1 MGFDASG
8 TGGEVLVG
16 YQRAA
21 RLGAWHVSAERT
33 DWGRVEAELLDVD
46 DWWIAQPLTQIRL
59 FTRTAVWVWTVF
71 EPIRSNA
78 WQVHGAP
85 QIEMRTDV

>member
-1 MGFDASG
+1 MGFEASG

-21 RLGAWHVSAERT
+21 RLGAWRVSAERK
-33 DWGRVEAELLDVD
+33 DLGRIEADLRDVD

-59 FTRTAVWVWTVF
+59 FTTRAVWVWTAV

-78 WQVHGAP
+78 WRVHGAP
-85 QIEMRTDV
+85 RIEKRTDV